1 MKGVKNMK
9 SFFAYGVDYSEE
21 YPDVELYG
29 VFSSRDRVLKHLG
42 KQRALE
48 NNENK
53 KFCFKAFE
61 LDKPWKSELY
71 IPQINKV

>member
-1 MKGVKNMK
+1 MKL
-9 SFFAYGVDYSEE
+9 FFAYGVDYSEG
-21 YPDVELYG
+21 YPDVKLYG
-29 VFSSRDRVLKHLG
+29 VFSSRDRALKHLE

-48 NNENK
+48 NNENQ

-71 IPQINKV
+71 IPRINKV